1 MDDQTNDKGRA
12 IIGSTKEEQQ
22 GEAYQET
29 GGDLSGSEK
38 AVNLE
43 QLIEMV
49 REKDPERSAKVEPV
63 AREILNYFSAK
74 DPDIITLFL
83 LVVKRAFN
91 GQTPEEVDKSLN
103 VVLDEILNTIFE
115 DPGNVAD
122 NEGDLEAYINDCAL
136 KTNRVLQ
143 TSLSEYTKIGGKE
156 IPALT
161 SAVRLVLDYSIPRI
175 FENIKANLTQQI
187 TADEKSTSVKYKD
200 SRKIKM
206 TTDKFANAFF
216 SRRRVKANAEKA
228 EINKREPKH
237 PLKYEGRKAKK
248 EITLYY
254 DYYLDKSQI
263 EKLRLPEEFD
273 GRAAMILSIY
283 DNLLDEGNTIVSPA
297 KVWHEMGNSG
307 SPSQEHLKE
316 IVAISEL
323 LSSTIVVANANQVYE
338 AWGIEEDLDHVI
350 LSQLMPLQVLKATFK
365 ANGKIAKTEI
375 RINGHSPFY
384 IIGNAIG
391 HITVWDKSILK
402 AYKGKRTQRYY
413 DVLRYLMVNIGW
425 LRNDNSKRSNKIT
438 YSHLYKTIGETTP
451 RDKQLCK
458 DMLYKILDQVFLGKY
473 IKSYKESQKGE
484 DPGVE
489 IRF

>member
-1 MDDQTNDKGRA
+1 MDDQTNDKGRVTTD
-12 IIGSTKEEQQ
+12 GTKEMQQ
-22 GEAYQET
+22 NVTVQESS
-29 GGDLSGSEK
+29 GDLSGPEK
-38 AVNLE
+38 AANWD
-43 QLIEMV
+43 QFIEMMKG
-49 REKDPERSAKVEPV
+49 KDPERSARIEAV
-63 AREILNYFSAK
+63 AREIFNHFSAK
-74 DPDIITLFL
+74 DPNIITLFL
-83 LVVKRAFN
+83 LVVARTFN
-91 GQTPEEVDKSLN
+91 DKTLDKVSGT
-103 VVLDEILNTIFE
+103 LDEILNAVFS
-115 DPGNVAD
+115 DPGEDAD
-122 NEGDLEAYINDCAL
+122 SEGGSESFITDYASKMNG
-136 KTNRVLQ
+136 VLQ
-143 TSLSEYTKIGGKE
+143 TFLIDGAKIGGNE
-156 IPALT
+156 IPALVN
-161 SAVRLVLDYSIPRI
+161 AVRLVLDYSIPRI

-216 SRRRVKANAEKA
+216 SRRRAKANTEKA

-263 EKLRLPEEFD
+263 EKLGLPEEFD

-391 HITVWDKSILK
+391 HITAWDKSILK

-473 IKSYKESQKGE
+473 IKSYKESPKGE

-489 IRF
+489 IRL